1 MKNTSMKKRLTWVF
15 GIIDFFILSIIGAS
29 LYMVYSL
36 DNVPQD
42 RLTRFTVYMIL
53 TAVVTVIIMTFFTT
67 TILHSLRV
75 SVAELKRVSD
85 EVAIG
90 NVDVEIKK
98 YGNDEF
104 GYLSD
109 EYQVLINNIKE
120 QAEVIEEVAQGNLT
134 VNVRVKSESDLM
146 GNSLKKLVND
156 THYALSNIHDAA
168 DQVLVSSSEVAGA
181 SEALA
186 QGSTEQASAI
196 EEITAS
202 IDEIAEKTK
211 VNAQEADSAAELME
225 QAINSV
231 KEGNQKMKEM
241 ITAMNDINVS
251 SENISKII
259 KVIDDIAFQTNIL
272 ALNAAVEAARAGD
285 AGMGFAVVAEEV
297 RNLAAKSA
305 SAAAETAEMI
315 EDSIRK
321 VHNGSEIADATSE
334 ELEAISKI
342 VSESESIVRG
352 IAEASNYQATSIEQI
367 DQAIGQV
374 SQVVQSNSSTSEEC
388 AAASIELSN
397 QASRMQELIAVYKLG
412 SDSQSSYAMKQPK
425 KSMNAI
431 RKENKNES
439 IISLNDGFGKY

>member
-211 VNAQEADSAAELME
+211 VNAQEADSAAELMK
-225 QAINSV
+225 QA
-231 KEGNQKMKEM
+231 
-241 ITAMNDINVS
+241 
-251 SENISKII
+251 
-259 KVIDDIAFQTNIL
+259 
-272 ALNAAVEAARAGD
+272 
-285 AGMGFAVVAEEV
+285 
-297 RNLAAKSA
+297 
-305 SAAAETAEMI
+305 
-315 EDSIRK
+315 
-321 VHNGSEIADATSE
+321 
-334 ELEAISKI
+334 
-342 VSESESIVRG
+342 
-352 IAEASNYQATSIEQI
+352 
-367 DQAIGQV
+367 
-374 SQVVQSNSSTSEEC
+374 
-388 AAASIELSN
+388 
-397 QASRMQELIAVYKLG
+397 
-412 SDSQSSYAMKQPK
+412 
-425 KSMNAI
+425 
-431 RKENKNES
+431 
-439 IISLNDGFGKY
+439 